1 MKISN
6 HLVQDYMMHFINLYS
21 TNAMNNSDSSM
32 RIEEFETELDND
44 GSTAT
49 LVKYLDN
56 ENRCL
61 RYRVELYGETMNT
74 VINYYLCEKFVLIS
88 KQNNYYSSQILQ
100 AGWDDILYSDTQR
113 WIHWND
119 RIYTF
124 SDNGEGDVQL
134 KEIDKEQLE
143 KEIPMID
150 EIEGCE
156 PIQD

>member
-1 MKISN
+1 M
-6 HLVQDYMMHFINLYS
+6 
-21 TNAMNNSDSSM
+21 
-32 RIEEFETELDND
+32 
-44 GSTAT
+44 
-49 LVKYLDN
+49 
-56 ENRCL
+56 
-61 RYRVELYGETMNT
+61 
-74 VINYYLCEKFVLIS
+74 
-88 KQNNYYSSQILQ
+88 Q

-113 WIHWND
+113 WILWND
-119 RIYTF
+119 GIYTF